1 MPVIDFFAQ
10 PGWQRL
16 GFALLHFLWQGA
28 LVALMTAGLVG
39 LFRLRR
45 GVARYR
51 AYLLGFAVMA
61 ICPVATYLWLET
73 PRADVIETTDAHEA
87 SAFAPP
93 TETVRLETPVPEP
106 FEVTASRE
114 RTETTH
120 ASDALPIASDPNPRT
135 VIVQDLRGKIIEF
148 GRQAV
153 PWSLV
158 AWLVGVVV
166 LGSRMLLGVVGSYRW
181 RRGLLPLP
189 DELRRRAAA
198 LSERFGAAAG
208 RIRLSPSAVQPL
220 VIGYLK
226 PLVLLPASLAAGMS
240 PELLEAVIAHE
251 LAHVRRLD
259 PLVNL
264 LQRIVETLLF
274 YHPAL
279 WWLSSRVRAEREV
292 CCDEMAVQ
300 HTGDPVVYA
309 TALERAGR
317 MRLATAQPAPA
328 LGLLNGRRPLL
339 ARIRLILGAGKTER
353 KPASS
358 WPAGL
363 LAVAMVVAVAA
374 AIEFASPVEAAPV
387 EGKRLFGRVVDDK
400 GEPVPGVE
408 ISVVTVDEHPLRQA
422 LRIWV
427 RTDQQGRFDVTAPLA
442 GVKYYVMAEG
452 RGGRI
457 PRFMPGTGEEIILTL
472 EARETRELSGIVL
485 AASGEPVTGTT
496 VVLVRE
502 DGSIAE
508 ARTDDQGRYR
518 IDVAGRL
525 GQSVMHA
532 ETAELISPYQMVRN
546 PDHPIDFTL
555 GLPAGLK
562 GVVKD
567 QLSGKPVGGCTV
579 TLKPPFSCG
588 FTRTAT
594 TDDAGRFSIVHVPP
608 GEYEAGA
615 ASGTHYEPPTRGAF
629 LERPEFPLTA
639 GQSSFREITIRPMT
653 TVVGR
658 VLRHDGQPAVGALAG
673 MQAFWDMDRKHQ
685 YQRSQADAE
694 GRFLIRTGRL
704 NETLKVVSEC
714 GGFAQI
720 KLMGAV
726 EGETLDLGDV
736 RLSATINIRGTVR
749 DPDGKPV
756 TGVSVS
762 CVAGPGGSGRA
773 VTDDDGRFDLGRL
786 ALGTDHVDSLP
797 VKILAPRSQTP
808 GVVILVQG
816 EGTPSPKPDPNTR
829 YFHHQ
834 ELKLKAT
841 PGKEFELDVTLKPAE
856 SLAFSGRIVDSAGK
870 PLAGARV
877 VCFAG
882 DARKTWYRRFMPDL
896 NISGGDISFHSLVQI
911 GMATSDADGKWII
924 RTVRQNADDLR
935 LGHHASQP
943 ETSRYSI
950 GVIGPRRQ
958 TKLIR
963 DITIE
968 EHAAPRSIEIVLP
981 ERPASSISGRVVD
994 TEGQPL
1000 TGVTVGLGHMF
1011 GANMPI
1017 SGVETTETG
1026 DDGVFSVSVDE
1037 STNAAFLRVEAKGWS
1052 IQSPKSDRSG
1062 KGLRLSRAGG
1072 GFSDLT
1078 VVMARTGRVTGT
1090 VRWSSGEPVVD
1101 YEVHGYRESPRLVLP
1116 KQRITSG
1123 KDVEF
1128 ALRAVPPGDGRIWI
1142 STPSGVGA
1150 LRHVRI
1156 APGGLARVDVVLPKP
1171 TCVIRGRMVDGNG
1184 NPTSGARVDIDGKG
1198 NSGFEFGKHA
1208 TPKRDGGFEFKVPA
1222 GVYRLTIAPLDPGSW
1237 RKTRPEAEVTVAE
1250 GETADEVVLM
1260 IRKAGWGNLI
1270 VEVVDKGGRPM
1281 PGVTVRSG
1289 GFGSVGNAPT
1299 AETDVAGRFLF
1310 KGVNAGKHYIV
1321 LTDPNRMLNENMR
1334 LRIPIEA
1341 GKTVTRRIVLDGGR
1355 RVRGRVTCAGQP
1367 VNNVHVKTSIEAQ
1380 KRYSSCH
1387 TSEDGVFQFLLVPD
1401 GQLTIGCFS
1410 YMSNQT
1416 VTKSFDIAGDHRD
1429 DIEIELPT
1437 GRITGKILDRHGRLL
1452 KGRYIKLEQLQ
1463 AYGDIP
1469 KAPYASTHHCED
1481 GLINLP
1487 HLGDGQYRL
1496 TLKDDYSSSS
1506 TVDILAVSDPIE
1518 IRNGKPVEDFVIREQ

>member
-1 MPVIDFFAQ
+1 MSVIDFFSQ

-28 LVALMTAGLVG
+28 LLALVTAGLVG

-73 PRADVIETTDAHEA
+73 PRADIAETTEA
-87 SAFAPP
+87 NEAPAFAPP
-93 TETVRLETPVPEP
+93 VETVRLEPPASEP
-106 FEVTASRE
+106 FEATASRE
-114 RTETTH
+114 RAETTH
-120 ASDALPIASDPNPRT
+120 ASDAAPVASDPNPRT
-135 VIVQDLRGKIIEF
+135 VMVQDLRGKIVEL

-153 PWSLV
+153 PWSLA

-189 DELRRRAAA
+189 DKLHRRAAA
-198 LSERFGAAAG
+198 LGERFGAAAN
-208 RIRLSPSAVQPL
+208 RIWLSPSAVQPL
-220 VIGYLK
+220 VVGYLR
-226 PLVLLPASLAAGMS
+226 PLVLLPVSLAAGMS
-240 PELLEAVIAHE
+240 PDLLEAVIAHE
-251 LAHVRRLD
+251 LAHVRWFD

-279 WWLSSRVRAEREV
+279 WWLSSRVRVEREI

-300 HTGDPVVYA
+300 HAGDPVVYA

-317 MRLATAQPAPA
+317 MRLATAQPTPA

-339 ARIRLILGAGKTER
+339 ARIRLILGTGQAKR

-363 LAVAMVVAVAA
+363 LAMGMVVAVAA
-374 AIEFASPVEAAPV
+374 AIEFASPVEAASV
-387 EGKRLFGRVVDDK
+387 EGKRLFGTVVDDK
-400 GEPVPGVE
+400 GEPVPRVE
-408 ISVVTVDEHPLRQA
+408 VSVVTVDEHPLRQA

-457 PRFMPGTGEEIILTL
+457 PKFMPGTGEEIILTL
-472 EARETRELSGIVL
+472 EARESRELSGIVR
-485 AASGEPVTGTT
+485 AGSGEPVAGAT
-496 VVLVRE
+496 VALVRE
-502 DGSIAE
+502 DSSRTE

-525 GQSVMHA
+525 GQSIMHA

-546 PDHPIDFTL
+546 PDQSIDFTL
-555 GLPAGLK
+555 GPPAELK

-567 QLSGKPVGGCTV
+567 QLTGKSIGGCTI

-588 FTRTAT
+588 FARGAT
-594 TDDAGRFSIVHVPP
+594 TDDAGRFSLVHVPP

-615 ASGTHYEPPTRGAF
+615 ASDTHYEPPTRGAF
-629 LERPEFPLTA
+629 LERPEFPLSA
-639 GQSSFREITIRPMT
+639 GQSSFREITIRPMA

-658 VLRHDGQPAVGALAG
+658 VLRHDGQPEAGALAG

-685 YQRSQADAE
+685 YQRAQADAE

-704 NETLKVVSEC
+704 NETLKVVSER

-720 KLMGAV
+720 KLTGAID
-726 EGETLDLGDV
+726 GETLDLGDI
-736 RLSATINIRGTVR
+736 RLSGTIQIRGTVC
-749 DPDGKPV
+749 DPDGKPI
-756 TGVSVS
+756 TGVIVR
-762 CVAGPGGSGRA
+762 CEAGPGGSGR
-773 VTDDDGRFDLGRL
+773 
-786 ALGTDHVDSLP
+786 
-797 VKILAPRSQTP
+797 
-808 GVVILVQG
+808 
-816 EGTPSPKPDPNTR
+816 
-829 YFHHQ
+829 
-834 ELKLKAT
+834 
-841 PGKEFELDVTLKPAE
+841 
-856 SLAFSGRIVDSAGK
+856 
-870 PLAGARV
+870 
-877 VCFAG
+877 
-882 DARKTWYRRFMPDL
+882 
-896 NISGGDISFHSLVQI
+896 
-911 GMATSDADGKWII
+911 
-924 RTVRQNADDLR
+924 
-935 LGHHASQP
+935 
-943 ETSRYSI
+943 
-950 GVIGPRRQ
+950 
-958 TKLIR
+958 
-963 DITIE
+963 
-968 EHAAPRSIEIVLP
+968 
-981 ERPASSISGRVVD
+981 
-994 TEGQPL
+994 
-1000 TGVTVGLGHMF
+1000 
-1011 GANMPI
+1011 
-1017 SGVETTETG
+1017 
-1026 DDGVFSVSVDE
+1026 
-1037 STNAAFLRVEAKGWS
+1037 
-1052 IQSPKSDRSG
+1052 
-1062 KGLRLSRAGG
+1062 
-1072 GFSDLT
+1072 
-1078 VVMARTGRVTGT
+1078 
-1090 VRWSSGEPVVD
+1090 
-1101 YEVHGYRESPRLVLP
+1101 
-1116 KQRITSG
+1116 
-1123 KDVEF
+1123 
-1128 ALRAVPPGDGRIWI
+1128 
-1142 STPSGVGA
+1142 
-1150 LRHVRI
+1150 
-1156 APGGLARVDVVLPKP
+1156 VDVVLPVP
-1171 TCVIRGRMVDGNG
+1171 NCVIRGRMVDANG
-1184 NPTSGARVDIDGKG
+1184 NPASGARVDIDGKG

-1208 TPKRDGGFEFKVPA
+1208 TPKADGGFEFKVPA
-1222 GVYRLTIAPLDPGSW
+1222 GVYRLTIVPLDPGSW
-1237 RKTRPEAEVTVAE
+1237 RKTRPEAEATVAE
-1250 GETADEVVLM
+1250 GETADEVVLA

-1310 KGVNAGKHYIV
+1310 KSVNAGKHYII
-1321 LTDPNRMLNENMR
+1321 LTDPKRMLNENMR

-1367 VNNVHVKTSIEAQ
+1367 VNNVHVKTSIELQ

-1387 TSEDGVFQFLLVPD
+1387 TSEDGVFQLLLVPD
-1401 GQLTIGCFS
+1401 GKLTIGCFS

-1469 KAPYASTHHCED
+1469 KAPYASTHHCEN

-1506 TVDILAVSDPIE
+1506 TADILAISDPIE